1 GSRNR
6 RHAHGRALLLNR
18 LVRRVDAHDLHTEIV
33 QEAERAAQLRLVD
46 ELAGE
51 NAVAAVDLDRHV
63 LERPDE
69 RPHDLTSD
77 DDPIDSGLPAA
88 TGREALL
95 HPGPSLLRSRE
106 KRLPWSL

>member
-1 GSRNR
+1 MR
-6 RHAHGRALLLNR
+6 
-18 LVRRVDAHDLHTEIV
+18 EI
-33 QEAERAAQLRLVD
+33 A
-46 ELAGE
+46 
-51 NAVAAVDLDRHV
+51 NAFYGQSVI

-95 HPGPSLLRSRE
+95 HPGPSVLRSWE
-106 KRLPWSL
+106 KRLPWSLRSPG